1 MLQEYYTENYK
12 NTIIKIG
19 QDFRRSID
27 YIESRKD
34 FNFNNLSYFGGSW
47 GSTTS
52 NYLLAIDDRIKA
64 AVLCVGGLMM
74 QKSKKEVEAHY
85 YIRRIKTP
93 ILHIVGKEDG
103 IFGFEESYKP
113 WKELIGTPKNKLK
126 LISSRGDRDLI
137 GSIKGKQN
145 IEIIYLHAREII
157 EQLAGKSL
165 DLGFS
170 GLDLLKESEINIQN
184 NIKVFKK
191 YPYGQATLVVAIPTD
206 FIDIFSMADLEEV
219 AFEFKDKK
227 KKRLRVATKY
237 PNLTREFFYSKGVTQ
252 FSIVKSIG
260 STEIAPYTGSSE
272 VITDITSTGSTLA
285 ANNLRII
292 TDGYILK
299 SELCMMVAKSS
310 LQNKKLQRLA
320 KLLSTKY

>member
-1 MLQEYYTENYK
+1 MK
-12 NTIIKIG
+12 DIIKIG
-19 QDFRRSID
+19 IPSKGRL
-27 YIESRKD
+27 RKD
-34 FNFNNLSYFGGSW
+34 
-47 GSTTS
+47 
-52 NYLLAIDDRIKA
+52 
-64 AVLCVGGLMM
+64 VLN
-74 QKSKKEVEAHY
+74 
-85 YIRRIKTP
+85 
-93 ILHIVGKEDG
+93 
-103 IFGFEESYKP
+103 IFK
-113 WKELIGTPKNKLK
+113 KNKLK

-206 FIDIFSMADLEEV
+206 FIDIFSMADLDEV

-299 SELCMMVAKSS
+299 SELCMMVTKSS